1 MHVLIFM
8 MNSLNRSRCS
18 QINMIKLL
26 ADLRSNSMSSEKNIQ
41 TDKTTT
47 KNISSPFRWRKYFFL
62 IPLFSILLL
71 QACKEP
77 DAIGLDVLPDAD
89 ELHLEYSDSATI
101 LSKTV
106 REDSLRTDEISSHLL
121 GSIWDPVF
129 GKHEASVYAQLA
141 LEGVPSFGI
150 YNQADSLVLSLIYT
164 GFYGDTTYPQ
174 NISVYRITENMYY
187 DSAYYSNRTFTYD
200 SNPLGMASIA
210 PMPLTPVV
218 VGSDTVTA
226 RMRINLNV
234 TLADSIMAL
243 NGQSQLSTNALWI
256 DYFKGIY
263 IKSDPVS
270 SGIQGNMS
278 YLNFVGSKMILYYH
292 DTANVVKTYSFSLAS
307 TRMSHFDHD
316 YTGSDVQQQL
326 NDSNAIDTLSYVQAM
341 AGVKTKISFPFLKH
355 FLDSGSIVLNKAE
368 LELTPEPGTIT
379 NYTPPAQLFILAI
392 REDGTSYFPADYFEL
407 SGYYGGSYNAT
418 TNKYKFNMGR
428 QLQRILDG
436 RDENHGFYIVPSG
449 SSIQANRVILGRQ
462 EKIGDQTYKLKLNLY
477 YTKLPR

>member
-121 GSIWDPVF
+121 GSIWDPVL

-164 GFYGDTTYPQ
+164 GSYGDTTYPQ

-200 SNPLGMASIA
+200 SNPLGTASIA

-256 DYFKGIY
+256 D
-263 IKSDPVS
+263 
-270 SGIQGNMS
+270 
-278 YLNFVGSKMILYYH
+278 
-292 DTANVVKTYSFSLAS
+292 
-307 TRMSHFDHD
+307 
-316 YTGSDVQQQL
+316 
-326 NDSNAIDTLSYVQAM
+326 
-341 AGVKTKISFPFLKH
+341 
-355 FLDSGSIVLNKAE
+355 
-368 LELTPEPGTIT
+368 
-379 NYTPPAQLFILAI
+379 
-392 REDGTSYFPADYFEL
+392 
-407 SGYYGGSYNAT
+407 
-418 TNKYKFNMGR
+418 
-428 QLQRILDG
+428 
-436 RDENHGFYIVPSG
+436 
-449 SSIQANRVILGRQ
+449 
-462 EKIGDQTYKLKLNLY
+462 
-477 YTKLPR
+477 